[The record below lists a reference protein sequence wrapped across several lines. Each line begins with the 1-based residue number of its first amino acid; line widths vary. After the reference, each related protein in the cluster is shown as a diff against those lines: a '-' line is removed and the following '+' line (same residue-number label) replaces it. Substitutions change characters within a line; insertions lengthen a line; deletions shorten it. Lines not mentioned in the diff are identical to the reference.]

1 MRNAVCQ
8 ALVALS
14 QRRRFAFLTG
24 DLGFMALE
32 PLRDAMGELFIN
44 AGVAE
49 QNMVSVA
56 AGMASEG
63 LPAWVYSIAPFAYA
77 RPFEQIRND
86 VCSHKLN
93 VKIVGNGGGYAYG
106 SMGAT
111 HHALEDYGAMLCLPH
126 MRAYVP
132 AFGDDVAPV
141 VDKMADTP
149 SPGYLRLGRCEKP
162 AGFGLPPYAGWRK
175 IVSGGGPV
183 IAAIGPIAGGF
194 IGKLTAMDEQ
204 KRPALW
210 VVTELP
216 LEHNPPPPAFAAD
229 VKKSGALHVVE
240 EHVAHGGL
248 GEALARVLALMGSA
262 PAAFGHFHAKGYLS
276 GRFGSQQFHRKECGI
291 DADTALAVIM
301 AER

>member
-32 PLRDAMGELFIN
+32 PLREAMGELFIN

-86 VCSHKLN
+86 VCSHRLN
-93 VKIVGNGGGYAYG
+93 VKIAGNGGGYAYG

-132 AFGDDVAPV
+132 AFGLDVAPI

-162 AGFGLPPYAGWRK
+162 AGFELPPYAGWRK
-175 IVSGGGPV
+175 ILSGAGPV

-194 IGKLTAMDEQ
+194 IGKLAAMDEQ

-210 VVTELP
+210 VVSELP
-216 LEHNPPPPAFAAD
+216 LEHNPPPAGFAAD
-229 VKKSGALHVVE
+229 VKKSGGLYVVE
-240 EHVAHGGL
+240 EHSAHGGL
-248 GEALARVLALMGSA
+248 GEALARVLALAGGI
-262 PAAFGHFHAKGYLS
+262 PPRFGHFHAKGYLS

-291 DADTALAVIM
+291 DADTALGVIM
-301 AER
+301 EGR